1 MGSKYTW
8 FLGRWMPPG
17 VCNSLLKLVSKINQY
32 LCAMLIKSA
41 KYVISSPD
49 YEKCPV
55 PDRPEYAFIGRSN
68 VGKSSLIN
76 MLCDN
81 DKLAKTSGSPGKTQ
95 LLNHFDISSSPT
107 PKANQTSAS
116 SADTKRVHWYLVDLP
131 GYGFAK
137 VSIRSRNRWEQMIEN
152 YLRKRENLT
161 MVFVLID
168 ARHSPQKID
177 LEFLLQLR
185 TWSVPFC
192 LIFTKS
198 DKENQSVVSKNV
210 KSFLEAMKK
219 DWQFLPQH
227 FVSSAVKR
235 SGKEKILSFIEETNL
250 GLLKKE
256 E

>member
-1 MGSKYTW
+1 
-8 FLGRWMPPG
+8 
-17 VCNSLLKLVSKINQY
+17 
-32 LCAMLIKSA
+32 
-41 KYVISSPD
+41 
-49 YEKCPV
+49 
-55 PDRPEYAFIGRSN
+55 
-68 VGKSSLIN
+68 

-81 DKLAKTSGSPGKTQ
+81 EKLAKTSGSPGKTQ
-95 LLNHFDISSSPT
+95 LLNHFDISSAPT
-107 PKANQTSAS
+107 PKANQTGPTGGDA
-116 SADTKRVHWYLVDLP
+116 KRTAWYLVDLP

-168 ARHSPQKID
+168 ARHTPQRID

-210 KSFLEAMKK
+210 KAFLEAMKK
-219 DWQFLPQH
+219 NWQFLPQH
-227 FVSSAVKR
+227 FVTSAVKKT
-235 SGKEKILSFIEETNL
+235 GKAKILSFIEETNKSL
-250 GLLKKE
+250 ESKAG
-256 E
+256 